1 MKTTII
7 SRVMR
12 RLLGRLEQW
21 RPWPI
26 AALALVSYVPLLLTH
41 RGQVGADTKSYLYLN
56 PGKLLAD
63 APWLWETG
71 VGLGT
76 VTHQNIGYLW
86 PSGPFYWFFDTLGAP
101 DWIAQRLWL
110 GTIIFAAGMGVRFML
125 RTLR

>member
-1 MKTTII
+1 
-7 SRVMR
+7 MR

-76 VTHQNIGYLW
+76 VTHQNMTQSTSTSSQRCSRLSMRGW
-86 PSGPFYWFFDTLGAP
+86 RTGA
-101 DWIAQRLWL
+101 
-110 GTIIFAAGMGVRFML
+110 GG
-125 RTLR
+125 

>member
-86 PSGPFYWFFDTLGAP
+86 P
-101 DWIAQRLWL
+101 LWDPMRQ
-110 GTIIFAAGMGVRFML
+110 TFADKLMKTVVIKIK
-125 RTLR
+125 

>member
-41 RGQVGADTKSYLYLN
+41 RGQVGADTKSYLYLKHRIIKIRWRIKDIIRQSN
-56 PGKLLAD
+56 
-63 APWLWETG
+63 
-71 VGLGT
+71 
-76 VTHQNIGYLW
+76 NI
-86 PSGPFYWFFDTLGAP
+86 
-101 DWIAQRLWL
+101 
-110 GTIIFAAGMGVRFML
+110 
-125 RTLR
+125 

>member
-86 PSGPFYWFFDTLGAP
+86 PSGPFYWFFETVGVPLPLLAPGAALL
-101 DWIAQRLWL
+101 IEA
-110 GTIIFAAGMGVRFML
+110 VRV
-125 RTLR
+125 